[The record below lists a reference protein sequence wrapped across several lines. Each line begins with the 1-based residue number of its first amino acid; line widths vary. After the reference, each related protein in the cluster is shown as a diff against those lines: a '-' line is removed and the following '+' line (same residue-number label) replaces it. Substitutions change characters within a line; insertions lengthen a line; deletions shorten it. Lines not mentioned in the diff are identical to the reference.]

1 LLCEYLGVDYKDKL
15 FTLAE
20 WQRFHPE
27 KTREWAFS
35 CLPYLREG
43 TFIVTES
50 VPMCVYVINR
60 FGTPDLLGR
69 TLRDKGV
76 VEMYIWTIEYMG
88 NVITINC
95 QQKSAEELRRFK
107 EVQWTEKVYPRLLKL
122 EQAVVGE
129 HWFLDYL
136 TIIDFSIYELI
147 RYMDCIFDNQTASLP
162 KLKRIETAIS
172 CLPAIQDYEQSSRA
186 IVEWCPTKLLE
197 GIKTLT
203 GARPAVTTPS
213 NN

>member
-1 LLCEYLGVDYKDKL
+1 VDYKDKL

-20 WQRFHPE
+20 WQRFSTSE
-27 KTREWAFS
+27 KVREWAFPA
-35 CLPYLREG
+35 LPYLREG

-69 TLRDKGV
+69 TLRDKGL

-107 EVQWTEKVYPRLLKL
+107 ETQWTEKVYPRLLKL
-122 EQAVVGE
+122 EQAVIGKE
-129 HWFLDYL
+129 WFLDYL

-147 RYMDCIFDNQTASLP
+147 RYMDCIFDNQTVALP
-162 KLKRIETAIS
+162 KLKRIEQAIS
-172 CLPAIQDYEQSSRA
+172 KLPAIQQYEQSARA

-197 GIKTLT
+197 GLKN
-203 GARPAVTTPS
+203 VTTSKASS
-213 NN
+213 NAN